1 MPEADDQSERALQQR
16 WARGAWPVPIL
27 HDDQGR
33 PLRIIHA
40 GRWNFGPGP
49 DFREAQLLG
58 ADGRA
63 QRGDIEL
70 HLRPSGW
77 NQHGHQ
83 HDPAYA
89 NVILHLV
96 ASGEVGRAGPLD
108 TDFATIELPSGGS
121 PMPASPPCASVR
133 ERAGQAALEAQ
144 LLRLAQRRFVR
155 KATEITQLQPA
166 DGPGSADD
174 RRAALAAARA
184 LGQPNNAEVM
194 QAALQTCMESRR
206 EWHELGP
213 PLESALGGS
222 SWRHGRGPLGAA
234 RTAAQI
240 LAGLLQR
247 WQEADGGPAA
257 AFERL
262 AQLAPSAAAE
272 QLRIPRRL
280 GPARARQLLADAI
293 YPFAYAFDA
302 WSRLPGVRYQ
312 RTEVLRERLESPA
325 GSEKPGFGWRHP
337 HTQAL
342 LELERHRCLHG
353 ACAACPLARL
363 GRVRSPASASDGLI
377 PSLNR

>member
-1 MPEADDQSERALQQR
+1 MPEADDSSERALQQR
-16 WARGAWPVPIL
+16 WARGAWPAPIL

-49 DFREAQLLG
+49 DFREAQLLD
-58 ADGRA
+58 AEGRA

-70 HLRPSGW
+70 HLRPNGW
-77 NQHGHQ
+77 TQHGHQ

-96 ASGEVGRAGPLD
+96 AGDDAGSAPPLG
-108 TDFATIELPSGGS
+108 TDFATIALPHGG
-121 PMPASPPCASVR
+121 PPTPAPPPCTNIG
-133 ERAGQAALEAQ
+133 ERAGQAALEAH

-166 DGPGSADD
+166 NGPGSADD

-184 LGQPNNAEVM
+184 LGQPNNAEAM
-194 QAALQTCMESRR
+194 HAALQTCMELRR
-206 EWHELGP
+206 EWNELGA

-222 SWRHGRGPLGAA
+222 TWRQGRGPLGAA
-234 RTAAQI
+234 RSASQI
-240 LAGLLQR
+240 LADLLRR

-272 QLRIPRRL
+272 ELRIPRRL

-302 WSRLPGVRYQ
+302 WSQLPGVRYQ
-312 RTEVLRERLESPA
+312 RTEALRERLEPSA
-325 GSEKPGFGWRHP
+325 GGEAAGFGWRHP

-342 LELERHRCLHG
+342 LELERQRCRHG

-363 GRVRSPASASDGLI
+363 GRLRRSASTSGGLI

>member
-49 DFREAQLLG
+49 DFRDAQLLG
-58 ADGRA
+58 VDGRA

-83 HDPAYA
+83 HDPGYA

-96 ASGEVGRAGPLD
+96 ASGEVDRAGPLD
-108 TDFATIELPSGGS
+108 TDFATIELPNGGS
-121 PMPASPPCASVR
+121 PMPASPPCSSVR

-144 LLRLAQRRFVR
+144 LLRLAQRRFMR

-206 EWHELGP
+206 EWNELGLS
-213 PLESALGGS
+213 LELALGGS

-302 WSRLPGVRYQ
+302 WNQLPGVRYQ
-312 RTEVLRERLESPA
+312 RTEALRERLESPA
-325 GSEKPGFGWRHP
+325 GSETSAFGWRHP

-342 LELERHRCLHG
+342 LELERQRCRHG

-363 GRVRSPASASDGLI
+363 GRLRRPASASGGLI